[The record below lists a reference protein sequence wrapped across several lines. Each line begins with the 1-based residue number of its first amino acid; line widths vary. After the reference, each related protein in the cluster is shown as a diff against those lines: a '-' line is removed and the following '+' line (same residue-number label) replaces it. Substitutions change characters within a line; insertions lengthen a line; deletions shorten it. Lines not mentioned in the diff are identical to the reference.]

1 MRRPPPPGVSSL
13 ILLKGFKTPV
23 PPANRDFSQR
33 ELSFDT
39 PHDDGLRLCAS
50 RSSGSKPRSARGTV
64 LAAVPAESGDRSWGQ
79 VGGFSGGLRAHQ
91 GRGAAG
97 SESRAVAGKSCKQA
111 LLVCLPPAARNL
123 HGKEAVP
130 GSSPGEGLN
139 TCKSPHFED
148 CRVPPDQGGLANPAA
163 EGQQN
168 SPQIATHL
176 IQAEHLPT
184 TEGLAVVAFVW
195 STEIRW
201 NRRHSGSRHLA
212 ARRFG
217 DRFWGQGRAVGVP
230 LARV

>member
-1 MRRPPPPGVSSL
+1 M
-13 ILLKGFKTPV
+13 
-23 PPANRDFSQR
+23 
-33 ELSFDT
+33 
-39 PHDDGLRLCAS
+39 
-50 RSSGSKPRSARGTV
+50 
-64 LAAVPAESGDRSWGQ
+64 
-79 VGGFSGGLRAHQ
+79 
-91 GRGAAG
+91 GAAHRRT
-97 SESRAVAGKSCKQA
+97 SRLAGKRA
-111 LLVCLPPAARNL
+111 LASAFIDRVAEARIL

-130 GSSPGEGLN
+130 GSSPGEGLH
-139 TCKSPHFED
+139 TCKSPHFEH